1 MHWQCQSIAWLWEP
15 CRETLRGTQRA
26 RPLLMMVLSGDFL
39 HQWEGDGKG
48 AEILEGCPSHFLHVF
63 NSNHV
68 IGDHLFTSH
77 TLFIYIY
84 FF

>member
-1 MHWQCQSIAWLWEP
+1 MLLAQLHGDESAECL
-15 CRETLRGTQRA
+15 LR
-26 RPLLMMVLSGDFL
+26 RPLCIYISGREMGKVLRYWKVVC
-39 HQWEGDGKG
+39 H
-48 AEILEGCPSHFLHVF
+48 IFLHVF

-84 FF
+84 FFDKAYLTNLPETFIT